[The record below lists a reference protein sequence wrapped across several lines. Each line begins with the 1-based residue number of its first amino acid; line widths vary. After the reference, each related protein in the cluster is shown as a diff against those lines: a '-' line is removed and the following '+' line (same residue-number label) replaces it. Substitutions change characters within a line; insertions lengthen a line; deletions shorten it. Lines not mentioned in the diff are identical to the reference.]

1 MLENTRYIFHVK
13 DYVRYMLTGEA
24 YAEYTDS
31 TGGNLVNMNTKQY
44 DKELLDCFGL
54 GMCMDKLPPLKYSAE
69 ICGYVTEEAS
79 KKTGLPVG
87 IPAAA
92 GMFDVDACGIG
103 SGLTDLDKLCMIAGT
118 WSINEYIA
126 KEPVTNGTVDLN
138 SMFCMPGYF
147 LVEESSPTSAGNME
161 WFIRNLMSYE
171 KAEAKEKGGSVYDIT
186 NEWVESIDP
195 KDSNVIF
202 LPFLNGSNEDALAKA
217 TFIGLTAY
225 HNKKHMLRAVYEGIG
240 HAFFR
245 SFDLSQPVGDIHQ
258 IHGEGIGQREVM
270 MTLSDKDEA
279 SRLICGLT
287 WGGEGA
293 WTSWPPHQHEKD
305 LEEVYCYFGMP
316 LPHFGFHISYL
327 KSGEVED
334 IVTHTVHSG
343 TMVEAPVGYH
353 PTVASP
359 GTRNSYLWV
368 LAAHSHSSRSYNL
381 AVLDPALENF
391 NSAR

>member
-1 MLENTRYIFHVK
+1 MRNLENKARMETWSVQSPEEPGFHAVITPDKSECREEYIYRLNLPK
-13 DYVRYMLTGEA
+13 GES
-24 YAEYTDS
+24 YTLSSGKLEMHPVLIEGAAKLSGHAVLNETMKQFDAFYIPGGDS
-31 TGGNLVNMNTKQY
+31 VTITAL
-44 DKELLDCFGL
+44 EDCIF
-54 GMCMDKLPPLKYSAE
+54 Y
-69 ICGYVTEEAS
+69 
-79 KKTGLPVG
+79 
-87 IPAAA
+87 
-92 GMFDVDACGIG
+92 
-103 SGLTDLDKLCMIAGT
+103 IAG
-118 WSINEYIA
+118 
-126 KEPVTNGTVDLN
+126 
-138 SMFCMPGYF
+138 
-147 LVEESSPTSAGNME
+147 
-161 WFIRNLMSYE
+161 
-171 KAEAKEKGGSVYDIT
+171 
-186 NEWVESIDP
+186 
-195 KDSNVIF
+195 
-202 LPFLNGSNEDALAKA
+202 
-217 TFIGLTAY
+217 
-225 HNKKHMLRAVYEGIG
+225 AVYEGIG

-270 MTLSDKDEA
+270 M
-279 SRLICGLT
+279 
-287 WGGEGA
+287 
-293 WTSWPPHQHEKD
+293 D

>member
-1 MLENTRYIFHVK
+1 MQNTSDNSTKPSTNQSKEEEK
-13 DYVRYMLTGEA
+13 D
-24 YAEYTDS
+24 
-31 TGGNLVNMNTKQY
+31 
-44 DKELLDCFGL
+44 
-54 GMCMDKLPPLKYSAE
+54 
-69 ICGYVTEEAS
+69 
-79 KKTGLPVG
+79 
-87 IPAAA
+87 
-92 GMFDVDACGIG
+92 
-103 SGLTDLDKLCMIAGT
+103 
-118 WSINEYIA
+118 
-126 KEPVTNGTVDLN
+126 
-138 SMFCMPGYF
+138 
-147 LVEESSPTSAGNME
+147 
-161 WFIRNLMSYE
+161 
-171 KAEAKEKGGSVYDIT
+171 
-186 NEWVESIDP
+186 
-195 KDSNVIF
+195 
-202 LPFLNGSNEDALAKA
+202 
-217 TFIGLTAY
+217 
-225 HNKKHMLRAVYEGIG
+225 HEGIG

-305 LEEVYCYFGMP
+305 LEEVYCYFGML

-343 TMVEAPVGYH
+343 TMVEAPVGDH

-368 LAAHSHSSRSYNL
+368 LAVHSHSSRSYNL